1 MVKRIFDIFLSYI
14 GLFFLFPWWI
24 IFAFAIWLEDG
35 LPIFYIQERVGKKA
49 RIFRAIKFRTMYYR
63 KQSSAIAK
71 FLRNSAL
78 DESPQLINIMKG
90 EMSFVG
96 PRPLIPQEINLGDN
110 LDLRSSIPPGLTGI
124 AQVAAPKDAPLTEKL
139 KYDIWYIEN
148 QSILLDMLLILRSFW
163 MSLNKRWDITKNRG

>member
-49 RIFRAIKFRTMYYR
+49 RIFRTIKFRTMYYR
-63 KQSSAIAK
+63 KQSSVIAK

-96 PRPLIPQEINLGDN
+96 PRPLIPQEINLGEN
-110 LDLRSSIPPGLTGI
+110 LDLRSSICPGLTGI
-124 AQVAAPKDAPLTEKL
+124 AQVVAPKDAPLAEKL
-139 KYDIWYIEN
+139 KYDLWYIEN
-148 QSILLDMLLILRSFW
+148 QSLFLDMLLILKSFW
-163 MSLNKRWDITKNRG
+163 VSLNRRWDIIRPK